1 MNRKKIVEAACP
13 HKGEK
18 LLSTVI
24 SRHALLFVIGAIVLL
39 AATGGLFS
47 SSVVVIAA
55 QVLAV
60 GIALWARRSFPKKT
74 FRVDAT
80 PSAETVICRSP
91 YRLIRHPM
99 YSAALLFI
107 WAGSL
112 AHIPGWTLAIA
123 AFVTIIA
130 ALRVVFEERFLR
142 DRYPD
147 YAAYAQATKAI
158 VPYLI

>member
-1 MNRKKIVEAACP
+1 M
-13 HKGEK
+13 
-18 LLSTVI
+18 STVI
-24 SRHALLFVIGAIVLL
+24 SRYALLFVIGAFVLL
-39 AATGGLFS
+39 AATGNLFS

-55 QVLAV
+55 QLLAV
-60 GIALWARRSFPKKT
+60 SIAIWARRSFPTKT

-80 PSAETVICRSP
+80 PSAETVIRRGP

-107 WAGSL
+107 WAAVL
-112 AHIPGWTLAIA
+112 AHLSTWTAAIG

-130 ALRVVFEERFLR
+130 ALRIVFEERFLR

-147 YAAYAQATKAI
+147 YAGYAQVTKAI